1 MTTPVIANTVI
12 SGYAQPK
19 TRRARAV
26 VMGADERA
34 DLEKRVRAGEWLKT
48 GSVAKLLGMSRTKA
62 HNMVTSG
69 EIRHRKMPGGTQREC
84 DPRDVLRL
92 LEERQ
97 RVYRGEE
104 PAPVEQPPTE

>member
-34 DLEKRVRAGEWLKT
+34 ELEKRVRAGEWLKT
-48 GSVAKLLGMSRTKA
+48 GSVAQLLGVSRTKA

-69 EIRHRKMPGGTQREC
+69 EIRYRKMPGGNQREC
-84 DPRDVLRL
+84 NPQDVLQI

-97 RVYRGEE
+97 RVYRGDE
-104 PAPVEQPPTE
+104 PAPSE